1 MGRRY
6 GRKLGVLRTWKGVH
20 GWLLFSV
27 VLVSMCQTARSQ
39 FPELTDQP
47 ADTSISRRDTLRT
60 PPVTPFVR
68 PLEESSSRPSGVK
81 GYTSTKSPGIAVLL
95 SAVAP
100 GVGQIYNESYW
111 KPPIIWS
118 LGGYWVYEWV
128 TLNDKYQDFRTQ
140 FAQNPSNDQL
150 KRIRDFYRD
159 ERDKFAWYLGALY
172 FVNLLDAYVGA
183 SLYDFNVTPD
193 LTADGVIVPKITA
206 TLRLRF

>member
-6 GRKLGVLRTWKGVH
+6 GRKLVARRTWKGVQ
-20 GWLLFSV
+20 GWLLFSA

-39 FPELTDQP
+39 FFELRDQP

-60 PPVTPFVR
+60 PPVTPFVQ
-68 PLEESSSRPSGVK
+68 PVEKSSTNPSGVK
-81 GYTSTKSPGIAVLL
+81 RYTSTKSPGIAVLL
-95 SAVAP
+95 SAVVP

-111 KPPIIWS
+111 KPPIIWG
-118 LGGYWVYEWV
+118 LGGYWVYEWIK
-128 TLNDKYQDFRTQ
+128 LNDKYQDFQTQ
-140 FAQNPSNDQL
+140 FSQNPSNDQL

-193 LTADGVIVPKITA
+193 LTADGVFVPKITA
-206 TLRLRF
+206 TLRLKF